1 MKTLKELSDAL
12 DPVLELTGITKYA
25 MIGSAAEFMEDLALS
40 FGDVDILVTTETFKK
55 LKVDGFKSHL
65 NSEVNRHIS
74 RIGHVDIIEHDEKWI
89 KYGVGTSNY
98 PHLNKVDL
106 IEFRIE
112 SGREKDQLKAWQM
125 CHQLLQQYYTARRL
139 GRPYPTRV
147 SLEQVE
153 KIVQRFHYKL
163 SAMRK

>member
-1 MKTLKELSDAL
+1 MKTFKELSETL
-12 DPVLELTGITKYA
+12 DPVLELTGISEYV
-25 MIGSAAEFMEDLALS
+25 MMGSAAEFMEDLALS
-40 FGDVDILVTTETFKK
+40 FDDVDILVTTETFNR
-55 LKVDGFKSHL
+55 LKADGYKVHL
-65 NSEVNRHIS
+65 NVNRNII
-74 RIGHVDIIEHDEKWI
+74 RIGRVDIIEHEEKWI
-89 KYGVGTSNY
+89 KYGVKSSSYT
-98 PHLNKVDL
+98 HLNKIDL

-125 CHQLLQQYYTARRL
+125 CHQLLQPYYVARHL
-139 GRPYPTRV
+139 GRPSPTHA